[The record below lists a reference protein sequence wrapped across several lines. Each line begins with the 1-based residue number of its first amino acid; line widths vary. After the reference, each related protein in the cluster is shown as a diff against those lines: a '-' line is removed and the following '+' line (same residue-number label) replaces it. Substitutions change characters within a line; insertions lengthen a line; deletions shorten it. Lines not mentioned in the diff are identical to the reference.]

1 MVGRRRRGKILCA
14 RGACWALSRGAST
27 SPLERMRVVAL
38 VFLGVIAGSVG
49 AADYGS
55 DRWVEYSHVYA
66 TVANTDDVRIMVPIL
81 VHADE
86 ALEPLG
92 FHRDSTRGEYRG
104 MLVRGGVLASYKAG
118 GLAAATIVA
127 GSRPGCIVF
136 SATNYDEHVA
146 GLVKAAAGAIEARF
160 RKSFGAQ

>member
-1 MVGRRRRGKILCA
+1 MVCLAPRAPGDSVRPRRLSSVVVRPLNFTVRAHGRRR
-14 RGACWALSRGAST
+14 LS
-27 SPLERMRVVAL
+27 L
-38 VFLGVIAGSVG
+38 LGVITGSVG
-49 AADYGS
+49 AADDGS

-146 GLVKAAAGAIEARF
+146 GLVQGGC
-160 RKSFGAQ
+160 FGCTPLRTGLCCS